1 MNAAT
6 DRKIALLRGINVGK
20 SARIAMADLRECTE
34 AAGCA
39 DVKTVLAT
47 GNVVLTDPRPEVD
60 LRAVLEA
67 AYADRFGY
75 DAVVQVLTRGA
86 VEDAVAA
93 YPFATLDDHHDYL
106 IFCDDPDVT
115 VAVAEAMRAAMAA
128 EGTEAVEAGRECVYW
143 RVPRGLTLSSPAA
156 KVTSGRSHGRHLTM
170 RNIRTLRKIL
180 ALG

>member
-6 DRKIALLRGINVGK
+6 DRKIALLRGINAGK
-20 SARIAMADLRECTE
+20 AARIAMADLRECTE

-47 GNVVLTDPRPEVD
+47 GNVVVTDPRPEAE
-60 LRAVLEA
+60 LRAELEA

-93 YPFATLDDHHDYL
+93 YPFTSLDDHHDYL
-106 IFCDDPDVT
+106 VFSDEPEVT
-115 VAVAEAMRAAMAA
+115 AAVAEAMAAAVDPA
-128 EGTEAVEAGRECVYW
+128 GTEEVAAGSVCVYW

-156 KVTSGRSHGRHLTM
+156 KVTSDRSHGRHLTM
-170 RNIRTLRKIL
+170 RNIRTLHKIL

>member
-1 MNAAT
+1 MCIR
-6 DRKIALLRGINVGK
+6 D
-20 SARIAMADLRECTE
+20 S
-34 AAGCA
+34 
-39 DVKTVLAT
+39 VKTVLAT
-47 GNVVLTDPRPEVD
+47 GNVVVTDPRPEAE
-60 LRAVLEA
+60 LRAALEA

-106 IFCDDPDVT
+106 VFSDEPEVAAAVDP
-115 VAVAEAMRAAMAA
+115 A
-128 EGTEAVEAGRECVYW
+128 GTEEAAAGSVCVYW
-143 RVPRGLTLSSPAA
+143 RVARGLTLSSPAA